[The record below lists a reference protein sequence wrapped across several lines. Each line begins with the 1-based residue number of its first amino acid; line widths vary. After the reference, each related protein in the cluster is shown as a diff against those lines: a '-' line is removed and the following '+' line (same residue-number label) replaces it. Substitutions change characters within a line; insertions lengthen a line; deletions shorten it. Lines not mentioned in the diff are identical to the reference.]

1 MLQKLAF
8 LTLVKS
14 SNAIFPPKSSSI
26 SSELMGGIFVSTT
39 RYSLDGMDKVFKTQL
54 VPLISS
60 ADKIFLF
67 RLFQNAHIVRN
78 PAHAHGLGPAHLS
91 VSLTT
96 QLMKTGFTAVLVGKI
111 RTLVSGWIGKCP
123 HCIRLGSVERSF
135 THSPEDPRILSLIG
149 VNSPVF
155 QCVSIDL
162 FTEVFVLAHSRARG
176 RPSYPVAILVIAD
189 LISKTV
195 CFIVLDGAKMTDV
208 CKGLQQLALRYRMP
222 DIMIVDAGP
231 QLRNLSDQTE
241 LLNALSLTEVKIV
254 TVPQGHQFSSFSER
268 MIAEAKKILN
278 SLREDVNAS
287 MYRQPQTLLELLGKL
302 SLVES
307 VLSLRPILGHT
318 KDQQQAVLTPRQLT
332 HPFLSNEQLNANAI
346 DILRGVFDPDETVS
360 QLGRAGHESKVQLQN
375 SLIDYL
381 QETGVRYQ
389 SERAG
394 NNQKKAYSTVK
405 PQISDVVLFKDSEK
419 KSRFGVIVQVCSH
432 NQVFIRSVLNRIVT
446 ERKFHI
452 RVLTLLFRP
461 SEWKNDFP
469 I

>member
-1 MLQKLAF
+1 MASEQNCADQNSKIPADHDPCRIMETSFWRHGLPQFLDESFPPEENVFLKVKNGELEWVGKNKSEPVNCICVVCSSYTTVVSSKSTSISDPTLYPDWFLLLDALPVLTTDHVSSLLKRRNIKMAVRSLSRYLAICLPEDILKILCVPQKWYGSHLLSTLDLQDCTQISGDEIPAMLQKLAF

-14 SNAIFPPKSSSI
+14 SNAFFPPKSSSI
-26 SSELMGGIFVSTT
+26 CSELMGGIFVSTT

-162 FTEVFVLAHSRARG
+162 FTEVYVLAHSRARG

-254 TVPQGHQFSSFSER
+254 TVP
-268 MIAEAKKILN
+268 
-278 SLREDVNAS
+278 
-287 MYRQPQTLLELLGKL
+287 
-302 SLVES
+302 
-307 VLSLRPILGHT
+307 
-318 KDQQQAVLTPRQLT
+318 
-332 HPFLSNEQLNANAI
+332 
-346 DILRGVFDPDETVS
+346 
-360 QLGRAGHESKVQLQN
+360 
-375 SLIDYL
+375 
-381 QETGVRYQ
+381 
-389 SERAG
+389 
-394 NNQKKAYSTVK
+394 
-405 PQISDVVLFKDSEK
+405 
-419 KSRFGVIVQVCSH
+419 
-432 NQVFIRSVLNRIVT
+432 
-446 ERKFHI
+446 
-452 RVLTLLFRP
+452 
-461 SEWKNDFP
+461 
-469 I
+469 